1 MAKITKNVKPQT
13 NTKPCTMCGEEKKI
27 NSNNY
32 YKSYSV
38 LYSSSE
44 ENRIGVCKE
53 CVLKLAE
60 QFKNRFS
67 SDTRGLYELCKL
79 LDVYYEKNLYE
90 SAKAQAEK
98 SNSNPYQIYFQKVL
112 SLPQNRD
119 KVFLDSEQF
128 DIVADYNEMK
138 EEVGRDTIEFWGEG
152 YSQVDYDFLNRE
164 YDSMLSRYE
173 CDSYAQEVLF
183 QEICFQR
190 LDIKKKRANGG
201 SVDKE
206 IKTLQDLLGS
216 ANIKP
221 AQENA
226 SMASEQVTFGTLIK
240 KFENEKPIP
249 EPLPEWMTSDWIRKY
264 VVVWFF
270 GNLCRMMGK
279 PNPYGDE
286 YEEEINAYTVKLNEE
301 GDL

>member
-1 MAKITKNVKPQT
+1 MAKTTKIVKPQT
-13 NTKPCTMCGEEKKI
+13 NTKSCTMCGEEKKI

-44 ENRIGVCKE
+44 ENRMGICKE

-128 DIVADYNEMK
+128 DIVSDIKENVEGLGFEDKDLIKRWGKGFTVDDMCWLEEDYVEWTTHHDCDKLSVQRLVQMICIKELEIRNARMNGQATDKLEKSLMELMNNSNLTPRTMSAMNETDSTKVFGMWLK
-138 EEVGRDTIEFWGEG
+138 DIEQYRPAEYFQDKKL
-152 YSQVDYDFLNRE
+152 YDDYDGIMDYFNKFVLRPMKNLLTGTRE
-164 YDSMLSRYE
+164 
-173 CDSYAQEVLF
+173 F
-183 QEICFQR
+183 
-190 LDIKKKRANGG
+190 
-201 SVDKE
+201 DKE
-206 IKTLQDLLGS
+206 FS
-216 ANIKP
+216 V
-221 AQENA
+221 EN
-226 SMASEQVTFGTLIK
+226 
-240 KFENEKPIP
+240 
-249 EPLPEWMTSDWIRKY
+249 
-264 VVVWFF
+264 
-270 GNLCRMMGK
+270 
-279 PNPYGDE
+279 DE
-286 YEEEINAYTVKLNEE
+286 VE
-301 GDL
+301 

>member
-1 MAKITKNVKPQT
+1 MAKTTKIVKPQT
-13 NTKPCTMCGEEKKI
+13 NTKSCTMCGEEKKI

-128 DIVADYNEMK
+128 DIVSDIKENVEDLGFEDKDLIKRWGKGFTVDDMYWLEEDYVEWTTHHDCDKLSVQRLVQMICIKELEIRNARMNGQATDKLEKSLMELMNNSNLTPRTMSAMNETDSTKVFGMWLK
-138 EEVGRDTIEFWGEG
+138 DIEQYRPAEYFQDKKL
-152 YSQVDYDFLNRE
+152 YDDYDGIMDYFNKFVLRPMKNLLTGTRE
-164 YDSMLSRYE
+164 
-173 CDSYAQEVLF
+173 F
-183 QEICFQR
+183 
-190 LDIKKKRANGG
+190 
-201 SVDKE
+201 DKE
-206 IKTLQDLLGS
+206 FS
-216 ANIKP
+216 V
-221 AQENA
+221 EN
-226 SMASEQVTFGTLIK
+226 
-240 KFENEKPIP
+240 
-249 EPLPEWMTSDWIRKY
+249 
-264 VVVWFF
+264 
-270 GNLCRMMGK
+270 
-279 PNPYGDE
+279 DE
-286 YEEEINAYTVKLNEE
+286 VE
-301 GDL
+301 